1 MKFNANTK
9 LGGVGTQGNNKKGYN
24 KIRTTNRLK
33 QNQMVGKKG
42 GEHYWWH
49 VIGTAHLEGK
59 SEVCIKCLK
68 NVCMKIFLALSLFL
82 LLKN

>member
-33 QNQMVGKKG
+33 QNRKMAANPSGQGNACWDFC
-42 GEHYWWH
+42 YY
-49 VIGTAHLEGK
+49 
-59 SEVCIKCLK
+59 
-68 NVCMKIFLALSLFL
+68 
-82 LLKN
+82 